1 VGGGCEVQK
10 AGFGVYLINQL
21 GLLTG
26 KKKEQ
31 GKRIKKDPP
40 PNPIGGIISCI
51 TGALSGR

>member
-21 GLLTG
+21 GPLTG

-31 GKRIKKDPP
+31 G
-40 PNPIGGIISCI
+40 
-51 TGALSGR
+51 